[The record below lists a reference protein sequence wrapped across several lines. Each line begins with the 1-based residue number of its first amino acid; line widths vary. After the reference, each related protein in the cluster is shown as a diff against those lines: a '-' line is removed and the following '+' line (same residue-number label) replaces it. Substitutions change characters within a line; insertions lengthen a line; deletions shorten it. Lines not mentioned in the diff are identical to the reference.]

1 MSAPNRPAALILRI
15 GVKPRASGERGL
27 PKPEVE
33 SALVTPAGLDGD
45 YNRYRQEK
53 LAGDPDSAVLL
64 VPAELLEALGRE
76 GWALRPG
83 DLGENL
89 TTRGIPYEE
98 LREGRRLAVG
108 DEVVLELT
116 RLCQPCEFLAVLPGV
131 GPARV
136 AEAVRALVD
145 RRGRYARV
153 VAGGR
158 VRRGDPIVAL
168 DGGPG
173 G

>member
-1 MSAPNRPAALILRI
+1 MSAPNRPTASILRI
-15 GVKPRASGERGL
+15 GVKPHVSGERGL

-33 SALVTPAGLDGD
+33 RAVVTAAGLDGD
-45 YNRYRQEK
+45 FNRFRQEK

-64 VPAELLEALGRE
+64 VPVELLEALGRE
-76 GWALRPG
+76 GWTFRPG

-89 TTRGIPYEE
+89 TTRGVPYGD

-108 DEVVLELT
+108 SEVVLELT
-116 RLCQPCEFLAVLPGV
+116 RLCQPCEFLSVLPGV
-131 GPARV
+131 GEERV

-153 VAGGR
+153 VAGGT
-158 VRRGDPIVAL
+158 VRRGDRVTL
-168 DGGPG
+168 DGGK
-173 G
+173 